1 MHPEARLLDGKV
13 ALIAGAGP
21 GLGADTAHVFA
32 RAGARVVISARNQKR
47 LDALRAEVEKAGGEA
62 IAVSCDVTVAAE
74 REALVERAV
83 DTYGGLDVVVHNGFS
98 AHEAKPTHEIDLD
111 TWRAAYEVNVFGAL
125 ELTQLCVP
133 HLQRAARDR
142 GDASIVFVLTMAMRK
157 PRVREG
163 GYASSKSA
171 LMTAMRTLALEL
183 APSKVR
189 VNGVAPGWI
198 AGPSVE
204 GWFQWEASKRGCSP
218 DDIRA
223 EIASNIPL
231 GEIPSGP
238 SIADP
243 ILFLSSRLARS
254 MTGQTLDVNGG
265 EYSG

>member
-1 MHPEARLLDGKV
+1 VGSGLLEGKV

-32 RAGARVVISARNQKR
+32 HAGAKLVVSARNLER
-47 LDALRAEVEKAGGEA
+47 LEALRAEIEKEGGEA
-62 IAVSCDVTVAAE
+62 IAVSCDVTDAAQ
-74 REALVERAV
+74 REALVERTL
-83 DTYGGLDVVVHNGFS
+83 DTYGALDVVVHNGFS

-111 TWRAAYEVNVFGAL
+111 TWRQTYEVNVFGAL

-133 HLQRAARDR
+133 HLQQAVKER
-142 GDASIVFVLTMAMRK
+142 GDAAFVFVLTMAMRK
-157 PRVREG
+157 PRAKEG

-183 APSKVR
+183 APSRVR

-204 GWFQWEASKRGCSP
+204 GWFQWEASRRSCDP
-218 DDIRA
+218 AEVRA
-223 EIASNIPL
+223 EIAANIPL

-243 ILFLSSRLARS
+243 ILFLASPMARS
-254 MTGQTLDVNGG
+254 MTGQTVDVNGG
-265 EYSG
+265 EYM